1 MASSQPLNVSILST
15 KNSTMWWRHFMQV
28 YQQRQV
34 LQAQPFL
41 KTFFNF
47 FPSERKNKKKEWQRK
62 LPSKNRYLRSKI
74 GRETQH

>member
-1 MASSQPLNVSILST
+1 MASSQPMNVSILST

-28 YQQRQV
+28 YQQRKV

-47 FPSERKNKKKEWQRK
+47 FPVNAKIKKKTGKENLHQ
-62 LPSKNRYLRSKI
+62 KI
-74 GRETQH
+74 DI